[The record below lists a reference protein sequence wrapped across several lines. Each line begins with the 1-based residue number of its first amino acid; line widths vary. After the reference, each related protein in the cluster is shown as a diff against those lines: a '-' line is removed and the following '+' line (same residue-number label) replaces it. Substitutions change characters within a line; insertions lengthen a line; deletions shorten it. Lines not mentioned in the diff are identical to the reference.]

1 MTAVNDVLTADRRVV
16 IVEDH
21 QLLAES
27 LEIALS
33 VQGYDVRRIE
43 VPDHAGAPGAVV
55 TAIVRCRPRV
65 VLLDLD
71 LGGFGDGIR
80 LIEPVSRA
88 GCRVVVLTGATE
100 RPRWG
105 EAIHNGAR
113 KVLAKT
119 RPLNEIISVVRRV
132 NQGLPVMDAQER
144 EQLLGFWRASR
155 AETAQLHERL
165 ASLTVRES
173 EVLAQLMQGHTVREI
188 AQASVVSE
196 ATVRTQV
203 KSILAKLEVSS
214 QLAAV
219 GLAHRVEWRAPV
231 AG

>member
-88 GCRVVVLTGATE
+88 GSRVVVLTGATE